1 MLLEHLRLEFWRKRE
16 EQELRPC
23 RKVAIR
29 RNHGTVRTF
38 AVAGP
43 AARLQA
49 PALSSVTVYQ
59 HPTHA
64 FAALLCAVYFSV
76 PQFLGGGEGPPSNS
90 DMVSRLPERGVL
102 EG

>member
-1 MLLEHLRLEFWRKRE
+1 MSQGL
-16 EQELRPC
+16 
-23 RKVAIR
+23 AIR

>member
-1 MLLEHLRLEFWRKRE
+1 MEFWRKRE

-59 HPTHA
+59 HPPLM
-64 FAALLCAVYFSV
+64 LLLRSCAQFSV

-102 EG
+102 EGQSVYASF